1 MDVREFFEQLNSL
14 NVEDLKRIGT
24 APAPVRAVVM
34 LLVCA
39 LVAGGGAWAFVKPK
53 LDQLERAERQEPQLK
68 QQFDEVQNK
77 AANLGAYKAQL
88 EEMRRSFGAML
99 RQLPDTTDIESLL
112 VDLSQTSVASG
123 LEVGFFKP
131 EQEVAKEFYAEY
143 PIKLSVTGKY
153 HEFGRFVSGLAAL
166 PRIVTLQDINIRP
179 LNEKDASGE
188 LKMDLT
194 AITYRYLDEQEI
206 AAQEEL
212 QRQKQRKR

>member
-1 MDVREFFEQLNSL
+1 M
-14 NVEDLKRIGT
+14 
-24 APAPVRAVVM
+24 
-34 LLVCA
+34 
-39 LVAGGGAWAFVKPK
+39 
-53 LDQLERAERQEPQLK
+53 
-68 QQFDEVQNK
+68 QNK

-123 LEVGFFKP
+123 LEVAFFKP
-131 EQEVAKEFYAEY
+131 ESEVAKEFYAEY

-153 HEFGRFVSGLAAL
+153 HEFGSFISGLAAL

-179 LNEKDASGE
+179 IDADNPGGQ

-194 AITYRYLDEQEI
+194 AVTYRYLDEEEIQAQEV
-206 AAQEEL
+206 AAQ
-212 QRQKQRKR
+212 QQKQRKKRR

>member
-1 MDVREFFEQLNSL
+1 MDLRQAYEDLNNL

-24 APAPVRAVVM
+24 APAPVRVFVIV
-34 LLVCA
+34 LVCA
-39 LVAGGGAWAFVKPK
+39 VVAGAGFWLFIKPRI
-53 LDQLERAERQEPQLK
+53 DQLERAERQEPQLK
-68 QQFDEVQNK
+68 AQFDAVQNK

-123 LEVGFFKP
+123 LEVAYFKP
-131 EQEVAKEFYAEY
+131 EQEIAKEFYAEY

-153 HEFGRFVSGLAAL
+153 HEFGRFISGLAAL
-166 PRIVTLQDINIRP
+166 PRIVTLQDINIKALEERNP
-179 LNEKDASGE
+179 GGD

-194 AITYRYLDEQEI
+194 AVTYRYLDEEEI
-206 AAQEEL
+206 EAQEA
-212 QRQKQRKR
+212 QQQQQRK